1 MARHSPVPL
10 ASPVS
15 SASPVS
21 FASRTSRSSRATV
34 ATLPVQTPSLRK
46 PSWRMLAVALATVVA
61 SIAFAPRAH
70 AQNTA
75 APSSAGTTNSAAAGV
90 APGQAI
96 NPSAD
101 ISRAVSRDMTDTAIQ
116 NNWNSI
122 MHPPV
127 QARPEDKPAESPR
140 RGRRGITP
148 GISTN

>member
-1 MARHSPVPL
+1 
-10 ASPVS
+10 
-15 SASPVS
+15 
-21 FASRTSRSSRATV
+21 
-34 ATLPVQTPSLRK
+34 
-46 PSWRMLAVALATVVA
+46 MLAVALAAVVA

-70 AQNTA
+70 AQSNA
-75 APSSAGTTNSAAAGV
+75 APSSAGTANGAAAGV
-90 APGQAI
+90 APAQAI
-96 NPSAD
+96 NPGAD

-127 QARPEDKPAESPR
+127 QAKPEDKPAESPR